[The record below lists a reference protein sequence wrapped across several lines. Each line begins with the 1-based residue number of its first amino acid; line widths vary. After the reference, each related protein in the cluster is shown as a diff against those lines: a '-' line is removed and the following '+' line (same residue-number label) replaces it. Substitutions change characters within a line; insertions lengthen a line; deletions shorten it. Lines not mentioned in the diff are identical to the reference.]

1 MALTLEESNK
11 HQHSFTP
18 YIAFILALLGSGA
31 ISYGYS
37 AAIIGTTLGTLFF
50 S

>member
-1 MALTLEESNK
+1 MALTLEEHNK
-11 HQHSFTP
+11 GRHSLTS
-18 YIAFILALLGSGA
+18 YTAFILVLLGSGA

-37 AAIIGTTLGTLFF
+37 AAIIGTTLGTLLI